1 MSTRFARL
9 RKRVTI
15 IEDEEDLRIAF
26 KAIIDNSAQF
36 TVINTYDSVEAAMSS
51 LKRDKPD
58 VVLID
63 IQLPGMD
70 GVKGT
75 ALIREQLP
83 HCEIVVMTVFED
95 SEIVFKAL
103 KAGANGYLTKS
114 FGYNDLIKALDE
126 IVKGGSPMS
135 SRIAR
140 MVVEDYHINPKS
152 PLSPRETEVIKL
164 LSEGKTF
171 SQISE
176 ELFIARETTK
186 SHLRNIYLKLK
197 VSRKSEALA
206 VVQKEK
212 YI

>member
-1 MSTRFARL
+1 MKSFSKL
-9 RKRVTI
+9 KKRVII
-15 IEDEEDLRIAF
+15 IEDEEDLRVAF
-26 KAIIDNSAQF
+26 KAIIDNSSQF
-36 TVINTYDSVEAAMSS
+36 TVVNTYDSVEAAMTE
-51 LKRDKPD
+51 LKRDRPD

-75 ALIREQLP
+75 AMIREQMH
-83 HCEIVVMTVFED
+83 HCEIIVMTVFED

-114 FGYNDLIKALDE
+114 YGYNDLIKALDE

-135 SRIAR
+135 SSIAR
-140 MVVEDYHINPKS
+140 MVVEDYHVNPKS
-152 PLSPRETEVIKL
+152 PLSPRETEVVKL